1 MRTALLIGQSMS
13 SVKDPSARLHAGS
26 AVVKPPGRPHRAHGI
41 FHVGEVECRSRS
53 PERNSMETTT
63 SITAEAAAL
72 KHFLDAQRASAMA
85 IVDGLTD
92 AQLRTAVLPSGWTP
106 LGLIKHLGY
115 AERHWFQRVA
125 AGTVAEVP
133 WPDDDEGQLTSAHPA
148 TEVFDFY
155 REQCERSNAVLA
167 TTSLDATPVGRHGG
181 GLDEEITDLRRI
193 VLHMIEE
200 TARHLGHLDAAR
212 ELLDGQT
219 GLGPR

>member
-1 MRTALLIGQSMS
+1 M
-13 SVKDPSARLHAGS
+13 
-26 AVVKPPGRPHRAHGI
+26 
-41 FHVGEVECRSRS
+41 
-53 PERNSMETTT
+53 
-63 SITAEAAAL
+63 TAEAAAL

-85 IVDGLTD
+85 ILEGLS
-92 AQLRTAVLPSGWTP
+92 AEQLRTAVLPSGWTP

-125 AGTVAEVP
+125 TGTVAEMP
-133 WPDDDEGQLTSAHPA
+133 WPDDDERQLTSMHPVA
-148 TEVFDFY
+148 EVFDFY
-155 REQCERSNAVLA
+155 RDQCERSNSVLEA
-167 TTSLDATPVGRHGG
+167 TSLDSEPVGRHGDM
-181 GLDEEITDLRRI
+181 LDEEITDMRHL